1 MKRQGRK
8 KEWSVVLFCAA
19 LLLFMPP
26 ILPIFDK
33 PDLIF
38 GLPITFV
45 VLFGTWAV
53 VIFFVAVGAR
63 QKKSPTQINKDA
75 NADGES

>member
-26 ILPIFDK
+26 ILPVFDT

-38 GLPITFV
+38 GLPRTFV
-45 VLFGTWAV
+45 VLFGAWAL
-53 VIFFVAVGAR
+53 VIFFVALGAR
-63 QKKSPTQINKDA
+63 QKKPPEQTD
-75 NADGES
+75 ADGEL

>member
-8 KEWSVVLFCAA
+8 KEWSVVLFCTA

-33 PDLIF
+33 PDLVF
-38 GLPITFV
+38 GLPLSFV
-45 VLFGTWAV
+45 VLFGAWAL
-53 VIFFVAVGAR
+53 VIVFVARGAR
-63 QKKSPTQINKDA
+63 QKNSPPPP